1 MQPTRRQMIRSLAGG
16 VAAAVI
22 RLRIVMPDPIRQP
35 CLPESHLPGVAA
47 ESAHP

>member
-1 MQPTRRQMIRSLAGG
+1 

-22 RLRIVMPDPIRQP
+22 RLRIVVPDPIRHP
-35 CLPESHLPGVAA
+35 CFSESHLPGVAA